1 LSQVRLP
8 HLPHLPHQ
16 SQLPH
21 FVLISA
27 IGGASGIGLALVQ
40 FFASYCCKIA
50 LLDISPESAAHV
62 QAVLSSLRTQYP
74 ASTFIFQKCD
84 VSSWEEQA
92 AAFKTFY
99 NETGG
104 IDIVCANAG
113 IVEAGKFLEKDQGEP
128 RKPNLKTLDVDLN
141 GILFCESIL
150 SFHQVI
156 IRLGLE
162 TDTQSSD

>member
-1 LSQVRLP
+1 M
-8 HLPHLPHQ
+8 
-16 SQLPH
+16 
-21 FVLISA
+21 
-27 IGGASGIGLALVQ
+27 
-40 FFASYCCKIA
+40 
-50 LLDISPESAAHV
+50 

-113 IVEAGKFLEKDQGEP
+113 IVEAGKFLEKDKGEP

-162 TDTQSSD
+162 TDTQNSD